1 LSLEPSLPHITPA
14 DEVFVQKVMAF
25 METNMDNAQLTIA
38 EFAEALNLGRSV
50 FTNKLKAILGLT
62 PVEFVQ
68 EMRLK
73 RARQLLDTR
82 NFTIME
88 VAYQTGFNDPKYFSL
103 CFKKYYGMRPSVY
116 LKQSTEVL
124 DRTDT
129 TDTTD
134 ITDITDTTDDTDD
147 TTAQR

>member
-1 LSLEPSLPHITPA
+1 
-14 DEVFVQKVMAF
+14 
-25 METNMDNAQLTIA
+25 
-38 EFAEALNLGRSV
+38 
-50 FTNKLKAILGLT
+50 
-62 PVEFVQ
+62 
-68 EMRLK
+68 MRLK